1 MTVRTDQLLLRK
13 NYNVTEKSY
22 MLRDKSFLVLLRLQV
37 KSMLSFYF
45 SFSKKRFFF
54 NQSTQRFNCFNRFIQ
69 TNIYFSA
76 VNRQAFFFSGQN
88 KQLLF
93 SYKSAR
99 PLNTNAFFNTSLFT
113 QHRTFWDFYG
123 NQLFY
128 TLLKYH
134 RLFITPILGL
144 SSRYTRFSRLLKTHK
159 SFSTFHS
166 VFSGIRKLSGIEIGL
181 QSAFFRKYRRLKFLT
196 ADNKRAR
203 FLVFDDLNKI
213 IFLLTRNFQ
222 DITLFNKRFLLFYG
236 HKIIFRDNV
245 FSNVFTEKKT
255 LRPFLQKRQIEFT
268 WIFIT
273 DVTVFSYK
281 RRRLFF
287 FSGKTYILQITDYIS
302 FLLLNKNFHDFYQ
315 IVKFILYFLFNSGF
329 WYYNLLSLVFNVG
342 FVTFFLMRKCFF
354 SMFDSPSA
362 LICVNFLYNAIVTCK
377 SSVLIVLW

>member
-1 MTVRTDQLLLRK
+1 
-13 NYNVTEKSY
+13 

-134 RLFITPILGL
+134 RLFITPILG
-144 SSRYTRFSRLLKTHK
+144 
-159 SFSTFHS
+159 
-166 VFSGIRKLSGIEIGL
+166 
-181 QSAFFRKYRRLKFLT
+181 
-196 ADNKRAR
+196 
-203 FLVFDDLNKI
+203 
-213 IFLLTRNFQ
+213 
-222 DITLFNKRFLLFYG
+222 
-236 HKIIFRDNV
+236 
-245 FSNVFTEKKT
+245 
-255 LRPFLQKRQIEFT
+255 
-268 WIFIT
+268 
-273 DVTVFSYK
+273 
-281 RRRLFF
+281 
-287 FSGKTYILQITDYIS
+287 
-302 FLLLNKNFHDFYQ
+302 
-315 IVKFILYFLFNSGF
+315 
-329 WYYNLLSLVFNVG
+329 
-342 FVTFFLMRKCFF
+342 
-354 SMFDSPSA
+354 
-362 LICVNFLYNAIVTCK
+362 
-377 SSVLIVLW
+377 